1 MELEEV
7 VVTGSLI
14 AGTPEDAA
22 LPVDVISQEDLQR
35 QGSPTTVELLKS
47 LSVSSGVLGD
57 TNQFD
62 TRAQGSEG
70 SGSVNLRG
78 LGAQRTLVLLNGRRM
93 SPNPFGQAAAGIVD
107 TNTIPAAAIGRVEVL
122 KEGAA
127 ATYGSDAIAG
137 VVNFITRKNFEGAEV
152 GASYRYIDG
161 SKGDYNASLATMAQ
175 AKDAVDAFFND
186 VMVMADER
194 KAREVAQYRQ
204 EKATDESVEALI
216 EADVRDAT
224 RRGEG
229 RVLGVA
235 VDSQPLRLNARV
247 VTGALTER
255 VAPLVELAYPDSTVW
270 ARLAQLGQKGTF
282 AVRLNST
289 RFRLMTPEVRVHRA
303 IPMTG
308 SIPADF
314 SGMLENAV
322 LTVEVTVADSTH
334 VHQRALTPGLGWAL
348 LLPFNYPLDHMGLW
362 PSAIWLALTLLPF
375 AFWLGRARLSTAWHV
390 GLGVAVLALGINL
403 STWLFGLQS
412 DGIPAWICCGTAF
425 LVGRALGLA
434 GLHHEGTKDA
444 KAPY

>member
-1 MELEEV
+1 MRLRAGPPALLLLALGAILWLTLEPLPAQAEA
-7 VVTGSLI
+7 TQLSPWNCLFC
-14 AGTPEDAA
+14 GT
-22 LPVDVISQEDLQR
+22 
-35 QGSPTTVELLKS
+35 QGSADFLLNIALFVPLGAAVVWLGAGRSKALALGTALSLAIELAQATL
-47 LSVSSGVLGD
+47 VAGRDPAFGD
-57 TNQFD
+57 VVAN
-62 TRAQGSEG
+62 
-70 SGSVNLRG
+70 G
-78 LGAQRTLVLLNGRRM
+78 LGALAGASLLLALPGLWYPSITRARRLATAAGLGWLLLTIVTGWLVLPVPIP
-93 SPNPFGQAAAGIVD
+93 SQPIV
-107 TNTIPAAAIGRVEVL
+107 L
-122 KEGAA
+122 
-127 ATYGSDAIAG
+127 
-137 VVNFITRKNFEGAEV
+137 
-152 GASYRYIDG
+152 
-161 SKGDYNASLATMAQ
+161 
-175 AKDAVDAFFND
+175 
-186 VMVMADER
+186 
-194 KAREVAQYRQ
+194 VAPDRPL
-204 EKATDESVEALI
+204 VEAF
-216 EADVRDAT
+216 A
-224 RRGEG
+224 G